1 MASQVQVSRGLL
13 MRSALPEELVARAEG
28 SDFRDTV
35 YTVPLLHDCIIN
47 MIHDMEKDIE
57 LPLKKGK
64 ERVTAYESPW
74 KWFTASELGF
84 PLLDDNYNRPIHPLV
99 ETYAR
104 ECLQDPELLDGN
116 EEAGM
121 CCEST
126 AHNLPEL
133 MRCMIEDW
141 GQQDGTSQ
149 VEDLKVPPTNRER
162 YSVPHA
168 ARNRVP

>member
-1 MASQVQVSRGLL
+1 M
-13 MRSALPEELVARAEG
+13 
-28 SDFRDTV
+28 TV
-35 YTVPLLHDCIIN
+35 LLLHDCIIN

-57 LPLKKGK
+57 LPPKKGK

-104 ECLQDPELLDGN
+104 ECLQDPELLDDN

-149 VEDLKVPPTNRER
+149 VEDLKVPPPIER
-162 YSVPHA
+162 GTQCLMRLGTQISSRTASWILRIY
-168 ARNRVP
+168 RL